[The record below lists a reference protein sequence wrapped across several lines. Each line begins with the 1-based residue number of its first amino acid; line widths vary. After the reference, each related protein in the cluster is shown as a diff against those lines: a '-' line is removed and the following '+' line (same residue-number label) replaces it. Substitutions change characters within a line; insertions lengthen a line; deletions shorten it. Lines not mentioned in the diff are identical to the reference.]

1 MKLRRL
7 TRRRIA
13 AMAERG
19 ICGISCFFGG
29 AESLPASRRAPKP
42 RRGGAKADKKSEAQI
57 SYFNYTLFPLDFQ
70 INSY

>member
-7 TRRRIA
+7 TFA
-13 AMAERG
+13 AFLVSSAERN
-19 ICGISCFFGG
+19 
-29 AESLPASRRAPKP
+29 PPKP
-42 RRGGAKADKKSEAQI
+42 RLGEAKADKKSEAQI